1 MKRNF
6 GAIKRAYDIQ
16 PQLYNIHLFKT
27 YKFIV
32 AKLKYKKTI

>member
-16 PQLYNIHLFKT
+16 SQLYKIHLFKT

-32 AKLKYKKTI
+32 AD